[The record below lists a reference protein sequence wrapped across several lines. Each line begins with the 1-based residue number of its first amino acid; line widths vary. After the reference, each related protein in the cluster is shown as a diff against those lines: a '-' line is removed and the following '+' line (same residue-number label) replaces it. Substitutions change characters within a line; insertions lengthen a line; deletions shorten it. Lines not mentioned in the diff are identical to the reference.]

1 MQATGAVWG
10 ELLSQVEHR
19 VGQPL
24 LQGLGVLLGIALA
37 QAPGE
42 LLIVIDGLIQL
53 PYRNPWE
60 VGQGS
65 KGTAGPE

>member
-53 PYRNPWE
+53 PYRNTWE